1 MLASNLFPRSTTSAA
16 YRLACKLKTNFRLQI
31 GADFVLLTKRKMKTV
46 TPEISWHERDPVY
59 SVDFQHQVGPI
70 QRLATCGTDR
80 CVRLWEVKLEEDKAS
95 VEFLATLSRHTR
107 TVNVVRFSPNGEVL
121 ASGGDDSVVMLWRQ
135 NPSSG
140 ASGGLFAEEE
150 EENKETWSVFKILRS
165 HLEDVYDIAWSSD
178 GTQLISGSVDNS
190 AILWDIK
197 KGCKLHMFTEHKS
210 FVQGVAFDPLG
221 NYVATMSSDRCC
233 RVFSLQS
240 RSCVHNINK
249 MPVSDKTK
257 PMRMFHDDTM
267 KSFFRRLAFSPDGHL
282 LIVPTGCVEGSQGSQ
297 LTNTTYVFSRANL
310 SRPVLHLPG
319 SGTATLAVRCCP
331 ILFCLRQV
339 YKADV
344 TETKCNGTPTEAPTT
359 APTTPTEVT
368 SPTKDKASGDTVK
381 EAATVEEWDK
391 YETLFKLPYRMIFA
405 VATED
410 AVLLYDTQQPRP
422 FAFFTNIHYHQLSD
436 ITWSHNGR
444 VLVVSST
451 DGYCTLVT
459 FEAGEL
465 GEPYSQLPLEVK
477 PMEAVDVKGKQ
488 ETRVT
493 PVISNIKPRPSINAS
508 SGTKPRRIT
517 VTTLSSSDTNAR
529 LGAEDNSSQKKL
541 MDKNKSDRDSSV
553 DKKTSDG
560 KDSSSRNTSS
570 VRRLALT
577 TLS

>member
-1 MLASNLFPRSTTSAA
+1 
-16 YRLACKLKTNFRLQI
+16 
-31 GADFVLLTKRKMKTV
+31 MKTV
-46 TPEISWHERDPVY
+46 TPEISWHERDPIY
-59 SVDFQHQVGPI
+59 SVDFQHQSGSV

-80 CVRLWEVKLEEDKAS
+80 CVRLWEVKLENEDKAT

-135 NPSSG
+135 NVTSG
-140 ASGGLFAEEE
+140 APGSLFTEEE
-150 EENKETWSVFKILRS
+150 EENKESWSVFKILRS

-210 FVQGVAFDPLG
+210 FVQGVAFDPQG
-221 NYVATMSSDRCC
+221 AYVATMSSDRCC

-240 RSCVHNINK
+240 RCSVHNINK
-249 MPVSDKTK
+249 MAAGEKTK

-282 LIVPTGCVEGSQGSQ
+282 LVVPTGCLEGNQEGK
-297 LTNTTYVFSRANL
+297 LTNTTYVFSRANF

-319 SGTATLAVRCCP
+319 PTTATLAVRFCP
-331 ILFCLRQV
+331 VLFCLRKV
-339 YKADV
+339 DKV
-344 TETKCNGTPTEAPTT
+344 NKSEAPSNGS
-359 APTTPTEVT
+359 TTPTQVADT
-368 SPTKDKASGDTVK
+368 AIDTVK
-381 EAATVEEWDK
+381 DNDTTTADTKETDTIEEWEK

-410 AVLLYDTQQPRP
+410 AVLVYDTQQPQP
-422 FAFFTNIHYHQLSD
+422 LAFFTNIHYHQLSD
-436 ITWSHNGR
+436 ITWSHDGR
-444 VLVVSST
+444 VLVISST

-465 GEPYSQLPLEVK
+465 GEPYNQRPLEVK
-477 PMEAVDVKGKQ
+477 PMEVVESKGKQ
-488 ETRVT
+488 EALRPT
-493 PVISNIKPRPSINAS
+493 PVISSMKPRPTTESPSTN
-508 SGTKPRRIT
+508 KPRRVT
-517 VTTLSSSDTNAR
+517 VTTLTSNDINTAPSTEKNGHIEDTK
-529 LGAEDNSSQKKL
+529 E
-541 MDKNKSDRDSSV
+541 KSD
-553 DKKTSDG
+553 
-560 KDSSSRNTSS
+560 KDSCMDMKASESSTKST